1 MTRARKGFI
10 KEMTKRNLASAKA
23 VRRLLSVDVNVV
35 FHSRSLHILNF
46 KYELEYALLYLCVK
60 YIFWDAYVLID
71 IYDFDRRQCAGK

>member
-46 KYELEYALLYLCVK
+46 KYELEYVYNICVSST
-60 YIFWDAYVLID
+60 FSEMPT
-71 IYDFDRRQCAGK
+71 F